1 MSWALVIG
9 LSVGAYLLKVLGLV
23 VIGDRTFPARFE
35 GVIAV
40 VPAAVLCALIMK
52 DTFTNGQDLA
62 IDARVVGVG
71 LAVVGVWRRVPLWL
85 VIVASC
91 AATALVRAVS

>member
-9 LSVGAYLLKVLGLV
+9 LSAGAYLLKILGLV
-23 VIGDRTFPARFE
+23 VIGDRKFPPRYE
-35 GVIAV
+35 GVIAL
-40 VPAAVLCALIMK
+40 VPVAMLCALIMK

-62 IDARVVGVG
+62 IDARMAGVG

-91 AATALVRAVS
+91 ATTALVRAAS

>member
-1 MSWALVIG
+1 MSWAVVIG
-9 LSVGAYLLKVLGLV
+9 LSVGAYLLKALGLV
-23 VIGDRTFPARFE
+23 VIGDRKFPPRYE
-35 GVIAV
+35 GVIAL

-52 DTFTNGQDLA
+52 DTFTNGQELV
-62 IDARVVGVG
+62 IDARMAGVS
-71 LAVVGVWRRVPLWL
+71 LAVVGVWCRVPLWL